1 MIISSLNNLRL
12 SMRIG
17 LLVGLALL
25 GLGGMT
31 GVYLV
36 SDANIQRSFQAE
48 ETSLIMKELAVEIKI
63 GSLQLRRREKDF
75 LLRKDMKYVEK
86 HAKAGTAFEAALG
99 DLENFEAAA
108 PIMPQITALRGNF
121 TRYARQFELV
131 VALRQELGLSEEE
144 GLEGQLRL
152 AVKAAEAALNEAG
165 LDALEQFPPR

>member
-48 ETSLIMKELAVEIKI
+48 ETNLLMKELTTEIDI
-63 GSLQLRRREKDF
+63 GGLQMRRRDKDF
-75 LLRKDMKYVEK
+75 LLRKDM
-86 HAKAGTAFEAALG
+86 
-99 DLENFEAAA
+99 
-108 PIMPQITALRGNF
+108 
-121 TRYARQFELV
+121 
-131 VALRQELGLSEEE
+131 
-144 GLEGQLRL
+144 
-152 AVKAAEAALNEAG
+152 
-165 LDALEQFPPR
+165 